1 MPWPSRI
8 TIHHTELQ
16 GLLGLPLLHSG
27 ASIVN
32 QDPHVFENTSLES
45 ATFKDVNLAS
55 ARFEDVNL
63 ASASFSNVS
72 LAGAQFADINFS
84 EVSIS
89 DSNLE
94 GMSIN
99 GILVSDLLR
108 AYRP

>member
-8 TIHHTELQ
+8 TIYHTELQ
-16 GLLGLPLLHSG
+16 GLLGLLLLHSG

-32 QDPHVFENTSLES
+32 QYPHVFENTSLES

-55 ARFEDVNL
+55 ACFADVNL
-63 ASASFSNVS
+63 AAASFSNVS